1 MEVTAAN
8 IEKDNA
14 EESNADE
21 IIKYKSLPIPN
32 FSCTQWREYR
42 EKLER
47 KERKNKKKSRAK
59 TAVSAVPSSRSK
71 SYGSIKSVIFY
82 FFICLVYYVTL

>member
-21 IIKYKSLPIPN
+21 IIKYQSLPIPN

-59 TAVSAVPSSRSK
+59 TAVSAAPSSSRSK
-71 SYGSIKSVIFY
+71 SYGSIKSVIF
-82 FFICLVYYVTL
+82 